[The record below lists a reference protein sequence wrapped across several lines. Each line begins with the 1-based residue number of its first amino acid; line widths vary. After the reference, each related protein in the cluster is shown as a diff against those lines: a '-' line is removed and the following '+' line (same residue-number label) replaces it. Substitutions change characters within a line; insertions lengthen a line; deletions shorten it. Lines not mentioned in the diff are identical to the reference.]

1 MAKIREIKG
10 VETGTVIAYSFN
22 RLTYRKFQQA
32 LSLFTDSQNE
42 TNRVK
47 KNQMVD
53 EACAMLISNA
63 SQLLDEA
70 SNADVQQVIA
80 DAIDFNQL
88 SEADLKK
95 SE

>member
-10 VETGTVIAYSFN
+10 VETGNVIPYSFH

-32 LSLFTDSQNE
+32 LALFTDSQSE

-53 EACAMLISNA
+53 EACGMLIGNST
-63 SQLLDEA
+63 QLLDEA